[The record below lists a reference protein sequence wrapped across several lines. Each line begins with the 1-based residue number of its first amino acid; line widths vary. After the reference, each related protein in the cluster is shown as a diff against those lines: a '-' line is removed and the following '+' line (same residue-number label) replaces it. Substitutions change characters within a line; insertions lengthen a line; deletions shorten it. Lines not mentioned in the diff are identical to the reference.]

1 MAASNHSI
9 KTAVV
14 IISFLFVS
22 ASGFIYSEEIT
33 PDIAGAAAEQ
43 NDEKPGIKT
52 AKNFFLPP
60 LEIIG
65 ANNAFGIVTKH
76 VLREPWA
83 QVNGETIQKNLHS
96 RWAWD
101 QDGLLVNQFGH
112 PYQGSLYYNAA
123 RANGFNFYASAA
135 FTLAGSTLWELL
147 GEIYDPSMNDR
158 ISTTLGGAAFGE
170 MLHRLYLETPSPLAV
185 LISPMDALNSAIT
198 KKHPKRGN
206 DRIHRL
212 AASFGAGWSNAAYF
226 SPEKQRQPYFSVP
239 VLDAEVAV
247 IYGSPF
253 EGARKT
259 PYEHFE
265 LNLGVAA
272 GMDFAKYNLALSS
285 DGYVFS
291 FAPLAAEKQ
300 KATTGL
306 TIHYDY
312 FDSNVLGLFSYA
324 LDWTVKYQR
333 VLNALRL
340 ETKAH
345 AGWTVFGGSFFMNPA
360 IQQRGIED
368 FVYGNSSFLNP
379 ATGKNERTEYNNFG
393 TGINAKLSFSLA
405 SLSCGQFEFGA
416 KIYKLFNIAYNV
428 PETAGNELYCFLESS
443 YWFPVGTQTAIGI
456 SGSFSIKNS
465 NLTVM
470 EHIRSRDGTISACVK
485 RFLIRK

>member
-1 MAASNHSI
+1 MAASKHAI
-9 KTAVV
+9 KSAVV
-14 IISFLFVS
+14 IIAFLLVP

-33 PDIAGAAAEQ
+33 PDTAGAAAEQ
-43 NDEKPGIKT
+43 NDEKPDAKT
-52 AKNFFLPP
+52 AKRFFLPP

-65 ANNAFGIVTKH
+65 VNNAFTTINKH
-76 VLREPWA
+76 VFQDPNG
-83 QVNGETIQKNLHS
+83 QVDGESIAENLHS

-101 QDGLLVNQFGH
+101 QDWLLVNQFGH

-147 GEIYDPSMNDR
+147 GETTAPSMNDR

-170 MLHRLYLETPSPLAV
+170 MLHRLYLETPSPPAV
-185 LISPMDALNSAIT
+185 LVSPMDALNSAIT

-212 AASFGAGWSNAAYF
+212 ATSFGAGWSNAAYF
-226 SPEKQRQPYFSVP
+226 SPEKQSQPYFSVP
-239 VLDAEVAV
+239 VLDAAVAV

-253 EGARKT
+253 ERARKT

-345 AGWTVFGGSFFMNPA
+345 AGWTVFGGSFF
-360 IQQRGIED
+360 
-368 FVYGNSSFLNP
+368 LNP
-379 ATGKNERTEYNNFG
+379 ATLPRQRGIADFFFGDSRATGEAECAAYNNFG
-393 TGINAKLSFSLA
+393 TGINAKLAFSLT
-405 SLSCGQFEFGA
+405 SLPFGQFEFGA
-416 KIYKLFNIAYNV
+416 KMYKLFNIAYNV

-443 YWFPVGTQTAIGI
+443 YWFPVGTQTTIGI
-456 SGSFSIKNS
+456 NGSFSIKSS

-470 EHIRSRDGTISACVK
+470 EHIRSRDGTVSVCVK
-485 RFLIRK
+485 RFLISK

>member
-1 MAASNHSI
+1 MH
-9 KTAVV
+9 
-14 IISFLFVS
+14 
-22 ASGFIYSEEIT
+22 SEEII
-33 PDIAGAAAEQ
+33 PDTADTAANQ
-43 NDEKPGIKT
+43 NGEKPDAKT

-65 ANNAFGIVTKH
+65 VNNAFGIVNKH
-76 VLREPWA
+76 VFQEPWA
-83 QVNGETIQKNLHS
+83 DVNGDTIEKNLHS

-101 QDGLLVNQFGH
+101 QNGLLVNQFGH

-135 FTLAGSTLWELL
+135 FSLAGSTLWELL
-147 GEIYDPSMNDR
+147 GETNDPSMNDR

-170 MLHRLYLETPSPLAV
+170 MLHQLYLETPSPLAV
-185 LISPMDALNSAIT
+185 LVSPMDALNSTIT
-198 KKHPKRGN
+198 KKYPKRGN

-239 VLDAEVAV
+239 VLDAAVAV

-306 TIHYDY
+306 TIHCDY

-345 AGWTVFGGSFFMNPA
+345 AGWTVFGGSFF
-360 IQQRGIED
+360 
-368 FVYGNSSFLNP
+368 LNP
-379 ATGKNERTEYNNFG
+379 ATLPKQRGIADFFFGDSRATAEAECAEYNNFG
-393 TGINAKLSFSLA
+393 TGINAKLSFSLT
-405 SLSCGQFEFGA
+405 SLLFGQFEFGA

-470 EHIRSRDGTISACVK
+470 EHIWSRDGTVSVCVK